1 MWIHA
6 ARFLSELRSVI
17 RNSCG
22 SPSERGMEELN
33 IINRH
38 QQQIENNSEPF
49 QTTAQIRNR
58 AQIRGGVAPRSAPG
72 RRKKPSVAGI
82 GGGRPR
88 AKRLQKSYSTEQFC
102 TKNFAYDTECE
113 MERVQLPKLR
123 GSVGSSIKPL
133 EAPSY
138 CLKKMPM
145 PARCSKLSLELILES
160 HAGNARRAF

>member
-1 MWIHA
+1 M
-6 ARFLSELRSVI
+6 SELRSVI

-22 SPSERGMEELN
+22 SPSERGMEEQN
-33 IINRH
+33 IILNRH

-72 RRKKPSVAGI
+72 RRKKPSGAGI

-123 GSVGSSIKPL
+123 GSVGSSIK
-133 EAPSY
+133 S
-138 CLKKMPM
+138 
-145 PARCSKLSLELILES
+145 S
-160 HAGNARRAF
+160 HSRLAQWGDF

>member
-1 MWIHA
+1 
-6 ARFLSELRSVI
+6 
-17 RNSCG
+17 
-22 SPSERGMEELN
+22 MEELN

-72 RRKKPSVAGI
+72 RRKKPSGAGI

-123 GSVGSSIKPL
+123 GSVGSSIKPH
-133 EAPSY
+133 EAHSY
-138 CLKKMPM
+138 CLKKKCH
-145 PARCSKLSLELILES
+145 ARSMFEIVTRIDTRITCWECSTSILTLFLVVL
-160 HAGNARRAF
+160 R